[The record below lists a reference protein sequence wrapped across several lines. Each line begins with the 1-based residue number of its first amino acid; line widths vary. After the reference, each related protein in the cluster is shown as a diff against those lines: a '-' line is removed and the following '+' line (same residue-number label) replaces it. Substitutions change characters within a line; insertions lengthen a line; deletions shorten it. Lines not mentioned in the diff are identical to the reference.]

1 MNGFKIYIERNEK
14 PYNYMTYDEEEE
26 KVRRMEHEMEL
37 AKIGLSRCTFHPKS
51 QTNKIFFRHCS
62 CGMMSLERKAQL
74 FCGKIAVA
82 LSE

>member
-37 AKIGLSRCTFHPKS
+37 AKVDIRSDNC
-51 QTNKIFFRHCS
+51 
-62 CGMMSLERKAQL
+62 L
-74 FCGKIAVA
+74 FCLVFCLTLDLHGSNDLRDGEQRGHKY
-82 LSE
+82 